1 MTRDIE
7 LIRKI
12 LLEAEKK
19 ETLSGW
25 ITPSFDGYTDEV
37 ISYHI
42 CLLMQAEFVEGID
55 LRTQTSY
62 EYGVKNLTWRGH
74 EFMDASRNESI
85 WRKAKKFLGPKITTV
100 SIELIKDVLLK
111 YARQELDLE

>member
-1 MTRDIE
+1 MTRDLE

-19 ETLSGW
+19 DSPSGW
-25 ITPSFDGYTDEV
+25 ITPRIDGYTDEE

-42 CLLMQAEFVEGID
+42 NLLMQAELVEGID

-62 EYGVKNLTWRGH
+62 EYGVKNLTWSGH
-74 EFMDASRNESI
+74 EFMDASKNDSI
-85 WRKAKKFLGPKITTV
+85 WRKAKKFLGPKISTV
-100 SIELIKDVLLK
+100 SFEVIKEILLK
-111 YARQELDLE
+111 YARQELGLE